1 MKMSLINNFKNNKP
15 LNVPKLE
22 YWLELILGKLDKDF
36 EIEASVLRNLYNQ
49 NENAIITGMID
60 VDAIVDA
67 IQNGKN
73 LRTNMSAT
81 ILAGK
86 YTVIESDDYKN
97 FKIYVIGALDGTN
110 IKKVMFEVESLM
122 GDVRLCTK
130 TVSEV

>member
-1 MKMSLINNFKNNKP
+1 MSLINNFKNNKP

-36 EIEASVLRNLYNQ
+36 EIEASVLMNLYNQ

-73 LRTNMSAT
+73 LRTNMSAS

-86 YTVIESDDYKN
+86 CTVIESDDYKN